1 MTPRFDAALF
11 DLDGTLTESHPGIMH
26 CASLALGEMG
36 HPIPDE
42 ATLRRFIGPPLWYSY
57 TEFCGLTPEQAEE
70 AVVRYRKHYRDGGF
84 LECSVYPGILP
95 LLDDLRAAGVKL
107 AVATAKPAKMARAVC
122 ESFGILERV
131 DFLSGNRE
139 DEKGMGKRGL
149 IESACAGLGVPPRT
163 RRYDWRHEVRSRGR
177 ARGRDG
183 VSRRGLRLRSPRR
196 ADRRGLTRRGCFP
209 GRPEVIPLFMKSY
222 IFL

>member
-1 MTPRFDAALF
+1 MTPRFDAVLF

-36 HPIPDE
+36 LPIPDE
-42 ATLRRFIGPPLWYSY
+42 VTLRRFIGPPLWYSY

-149 IESACAGLGVPPRT
+149 IESACAGLGVPP
-163 RRYDWRHEVRSRGR
+163 GR
-177 ARGRDG
+177 AVMIGDTKYDREGAREAGTAFLGAAYGYGAPGELTGEGSLGEAASPD
-183 VSRRGLRLRSPRR
+183 GLRSY
-196 ADRRGLTRRGCFP
+196 
-209 GRPEVIPLFMKSY
+209 LF
-222 IFL
+222 L

>member
-1 MTPRFDAALF
+1 MTPRFDAVLF

-36 HPIPDE
+36 LPIPDE

-122 ESFGILERV
+122 VSFGILERV

-149 IESACAGLGVPPRT
+149 IESACAGLGVPP
-163 RRYDWRHEVRSRGR
+163 GR
-177 ARGRDG
+177 AVMIGDTKYDREGAREAGTAFLGAAYGYGAPGELTGEGSLGEAASPD
-183 VSRRGLRLRSPRR
+183 GLRSY
-196 ADRRGLTRRGCFP
+196 
-209 GRPEVIPLFMKSY
+209 LF
-222 IFL
+222 L

>member
-1 MTPRFDAALF
+1 MTPRFDAVLF

-36 HPIPDE
+36 LPIPDE

-149 IESACAGLGVPPRT
+149 IESACAGLGVPPECAVMIGDT
-163 RRYDWRHEVRSRGR
+163 KYDREG
-177 ARGRDG
+177 AREAGTAFLGAAYGYGAPGELTGEGSLGEAASPD
-183 VSRRGLRLRSPRR
+183 GLRSY
-196 ADRRGLTRRGCFP
+196 
-209 GRPEVIPLFMKSY
+209 LF
-222 IFL
+222 L

>member
-1 MTPRFDAALF
+1 MTPRFAAVLF
-11 DLDGTLTESHPGIMH
+11 DLDGTLTESHPGILH
-26 CASLALGEMG
+26 CVRLSLEEMG
-36 HPIPDE
+36 LPIPDGE
-42 ATLRRFIGPPLWYSY
+42 TLRRFIGPPLWYSY

-70 AVVRYRKHYRDGGF
+70 AVERYRKHYREGGF

-149 IESACAGLGVPPRT
+149 IEAACAGLGVAPAQAVMIGDT
-163 RRYDWRHEVRSRGR
+163 KYDLEG
-177 ARGRDG
+177 AREAGAAFLGAAYGYGTAAELAGEGSLGAAASPD
-183 VSRRGLRLRSPRR
+183 GLRSYLFCE
-196 ADRRGLTRRGCFP
+196 RGT
-209 GRPEVIPLFMKSY
+209 
-222 IFL
+222 